1 MIKLSP
7 IGTIIINLSVI
18 FIIIIGFTIYR
29 KNNPL
34 IIEEPPKIQVVVDS
48 IKHTTEKLVI
58 EVNSLDSIKN
68 AKIIEVQNVDNDSTI
83 KLFYQLIH
91 K

>member
-7 IGTIIINLSVI
+7 IGTVIVNLSVV
-18 FIIIIGFTIYR
+18 FLIILGFTIYR
-29 KNNPL
+29 NNNPL
-34 IIEEPPKIQVVVDS
+34 IIEEPPKIQVIVDS
-48 IKHTTEKLVI
+48 LKQTTEKLVI

-83 KLFYQLIH
+83 KLFYQLIR

>member
-7 IGTIIINLSVI
+7 IGRVIVNLSVV
-18 FIIIIGFTIYR
+18 FLIILGFTIYR
-29 KNNPL
+29 NNNPL
-34 IIEEPPKIQVVVDS
+34 IIEERPKIQVVVDS
-48 IKHTTEKLVI
+48 LKQTTEKLVI

-68 AKIIEVQNVDNDSTI
+68 AKIIEVKNVDNDSTI
-83 KLFYQLIH
+83 KLFYQLIR

>member
-7 IGTIIINLSVI
+7 IGTVIVNLSVI
-18 FIIIIGFTIYR
+18 LIIIIGFSIYR
-29 KNNPL
+29 KHNPL

-83 KLFYQLIH
+83 KLFYQLIR